1 MSQATF
7 HLLPANSA
15 MNAIE
20 HLNLTACQLASQ
32 HYRQGAD
39 VYIHCQDKTQAYAID
54 ELLWQFDANSFVP
67 HNLKGEGP
75 MTGAPVEIGFDRI
88 GPNKKRSVL
97 INLADQSPAF
107 AVNFGQIVD
116 FVASDNAHK
125 AIARERYKQYRTM
138 GIALNTRDLATEP
151 LNLV

>member
-1 MSQATF
+1 MSQAIF
-7 HLLPANSA
+7 HLLPAEQTMS
-15 MNAIE
+15 AIE
-20 HLNLTACQLASQ
+20 RLTLTACQLASQ
-32 HYRQGAD
+32 HYRQGNE

-54 ELLWQFDANSFVP
+54 EQLWQFDANSFVP

-88 GPNKKRSVL
+88 GPNKKRAVL

-107 AVNFGQIVD
+107 AVNFDQIVD

-138 GIALNTRDLATEP
+138 GIALSTRDLATEP